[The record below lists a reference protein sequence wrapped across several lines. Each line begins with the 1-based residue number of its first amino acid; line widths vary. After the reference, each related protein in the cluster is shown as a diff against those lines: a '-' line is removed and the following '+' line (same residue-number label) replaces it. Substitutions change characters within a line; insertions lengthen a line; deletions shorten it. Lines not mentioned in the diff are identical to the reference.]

1 MKISSRAGLIAIV
14 VVVVAALVA
23 LYLAVY
29 LPQTVERDDLIA
41 RRDTAQ
47 VRQSQLTASKSDL
60 ESELAS
66 AQSSLDSSKTQY
78 PQEIHSIEYGEHIFE
93 IIEECNLQLGSLS
106 FPKPSSS
113 TQGSVT
119 YSVVSLSLPVTGTT
133 ENIFKLIDIIKT
145 DPRFA
150 STQVNSVDLKVGGSA
165 TISVTIYGYKG

>member
-29 LPQTVERDDLIA
+29 LPQAAERDDLIA
-41 RRDTAQ
+41 RRATAQ